1 MKATGLLL
9 VAACFGLG
17 GLARASEVRTSAK
30 QLPAGPAA
38 PPEAT
43 EQRHGARPQLRVRIY
58 LPRIVL
64 VEKDPLDLGSIS
76 VIRCDDRKLMK
87 KAEAVTMGR
96 TPWPK
101 ERIVIDRRTILSRLA
116 SAGIRRQQ
124 VKFTGAKEIKVGRD
138 ERVFNSPELLR
149 AAKAVLEKE
158 RPGPPGCSW
167 RLVGGPAE
175 LVAPASGEIALKA
188 ELAKG
193 APADHAKVRVSASA
207 GERALAVRELLFK
220 VVHPA
225 RRAVTKKEIP
235 AGDVIT
241 TENASIETVMVERR
255 PSPDWTAP
263 YGMIANR
270 RLPAGTVIEA
280 GMARRVK
287 PAIVVRRNH
296 NVVMRIRGFGFTI
309 TAVGLALQD
318 GRAGDF
324 IKVRNVDTRRVI
336 TARVVFDGTVEPVF
350 EEVTK

>member
-43 EQRHGARPQLRVRIY
+43 EQRHGARPQLPVRIY

-101 ERIVIDRRTILSRLA
+101 ERIVIDRRTILSRL
-116 SAGIRRQQ
+116 
-124 VKFTGAKEIKVGRD
+124 EIKVGRD

-241 TENASIETVMVERR
+241 TENTSIETVMVERR

-287 PAIVVRRNH
+287 PAIVIRRNH